1 MASVG
6 QLGSPSRFTC
16 ASTSSLFFG
25 AAMVVGDSSPAAPA
39 SPEEGVLASAFPLA
53 EMAPVGFLPA
63 ATGFAVGFGA
73 IACGLAALECA
84 EGPRCRTKP
93 RLSAFFCASESPKS
107 LLESAPMH
115 DQVENCYFE
124 GGAGGRGR
132 GRGLQNFSRRRNRL
146 TAARRRPPGS
156 YDFARPIVRLCP
168 AGLVLLLLHL

>member
-39 SPEEGVLASAFPLA
+39 SPEEGVLASGFPLA

-93 RLSAFFCASESPKS
+93 RLRF
-107 LLESAPMH
+107 LL
-115 DQVENCYFE
+115 
-124 GGAGGRGR
+124 
-132 GRGLQNFSRRRNRL
+132 
-146 TAARRRPPGS
+146 
-156 YDFARPIVRLCP
+156 
-168 AGLVLLLLHL
+168 